1 MWEGIGSAI
10 GGLFGYKGT
19 KDTNVA
25 SAQQAQKQM
34 DFQRE
39 MSNTAVQRR
48 MRDLT
53 KAGINPIL
61 AGTKEASS
69 PAGAMAPVLNKAQ
82 VAMNTALNAANLEN
96 TIANTQK
103 TEQETTNLKPKQ
115 SPLGAEWV
123 KLQEAIIKWAKEGNN
138 YSDAAM
144 YPFTNSLID
153 IVKGFGKK
161 K

>member
-19 KDTNVA
+19 KQTNVA

-69 PAGAMAPVLNKAQ
+69 PAGAMAPVMNKAQ

-96 TIANTQK
+96 TMANTLK
-103 TEQETTNLKPKQ
+103 TEQETTNLKAKQ
-115 SPLGAEWV
+115 STTKGEFE
-123 KLQEAIIKWAKEGNN
+123 KMSEALFKWIKSGND
-138 YSDAAM
+138 YGDAAM
-144 YPFTNSLID
+144 YPMTNSLID
-153 IVKGFGKK
+153 LAKSLGKK

>member
-1 MWEGIGSAI
+1 MNWVGSAI

-19 KDTNVA
+19 DKTNVA

-69 PAGAMAPVLNKAQ
+69 PAGAMAPVMNKAQ

-96 TIANTQK
+96 TMANTLK
-103 TEQETTNLKPKQ
+103 TEQETLNLKPKQ
-115 SPLGAEWV
+115 SPLGGEWV
-123 KLQEAIIKWAKEGNN
+123 KLQEAIIKWAKDGNSF
-138 YSDAAM
+138 SDAAM

-153 IVKGFGKK
+153 IVKDLGKK